1 MSFRNLLKLLFV
13 SIFTLLV
20 STEALA
26 QRQPPQGRPPQGQP
40 PIGRPSQGQPPI
52 GTPQIGRPPKGQ
64 SPVGRPPQGPP
75 PPAGF
80 LAAEMRLGDK
90 VVKGAPFTAQAITE
104 NTQMLA
110 NGARISRKN
119 TATIYRDSEGR
130 VRREVKLT
138 GVGPLALEGNGVN
151 LIFIDD
157 PVSGEIFTLYP
168 EDQTANKIKPQGP
181 PPNNRQEIK
190 GPPEAGEGKTE
201 SLGKKTIEGIEA
213 EGTRTTFTIPSGQI
227 GNDQPL
233 YIISESWY
241 SSELQI
247 VVMSKHSDPRF
258 GENVYRLTNINR
270 TEPQRSLFAVPN
282 DYKFVERQPNPP
294 MRPNGERP
302 E

>member
-13 SIFTLLV
+13 SAFSIFV
-20 STEALA
+20 STEVLA

-40 PIGRPSQGQPPI
+40 PIGRPQGQPPV
-52 GTPQIGRPPKGQ
+52 GRPPKGQ
-64 SPVGRPPQGPP
+64 PPQGRPPQGAP

-80 LAAEMRLGDK
+80 LAAEMRLGGK
-90 VVKGAPFTAQAITE
+90 PVKGAPFTAQAITE
-104 NTQMLA
+104 NTQTLA

-130 VRREVKLT
+130 VRRELKLT

-168 EDQTANKIKPQGP
+168 EEMTANRIKPQGP
-181 PPNNRQEIK
+181 LPGNRQEIK

-201 SLGKKTIEGIEA
+201 SLGKKIIEGIEA
-213 EGTRTTFTIPSGQI
+213 EGTRTTFTIPVGQI

-233 YIISESWY
+233 YIISESWF
-241 SSELQI
+241 SPELQI
-247 VVMSKHSDPRF
+247 VIMSRHSDPRF

-270 TEPQRSLFAVPN
+270 TEPQRSLFTVSN
-282 DYKFVERQPNPP
+282 DYKIVERPINQP
-294 MRPNGERP
+294 MRPKGERP
-302 E
+302 Q